1 MRERERLT
9 LDATPVKMIRLLQ
22 TRRRLAFGP
31 IGFMRVV
38 APDLMEIRI

>member
-22 TRRRLAFGP
+22 TRRRPAFGL
-31 IGFMRVV
+31 IGFTPVV
-38 APDLMEIRI
+38 APIMMEIR